1 MVTFEEMNL
10 DPAILKALNEMNI
23 ITPTP
28 VQEQAIP
35 VILESIDANV
45 FAQAKTGSGKTL
57 AFGIPIA
64 EQLDPEL
71 KKVQAVILVPT
82 RELCKQV
89 HDVIMDLTK
98 YRQLRTVE
106 VYGGVSMENQILKI
120 QQGAAD
126 CYRNAWTIN

>member
-1 MVTFEEMNL
+1 M
-10 DPAILKALNEMNI
+10 
-23 ITPTP
+23 
-28 VQEQAIP
+28 
-35 VILESIDANV
+35 
-45 FAQAKTGSGKTL
+45 
-57 AFGIPIA
+57 
-64 EQLDPEL
+64 DPEL

-120 QQGAAD
+120 QQGAQIVIATPGRLIDIYERKDVTFEYVRFLVLDEAD
-126 CYRNAWTIN
+126 RMLDMGFLPDIEYLLIDHDERD